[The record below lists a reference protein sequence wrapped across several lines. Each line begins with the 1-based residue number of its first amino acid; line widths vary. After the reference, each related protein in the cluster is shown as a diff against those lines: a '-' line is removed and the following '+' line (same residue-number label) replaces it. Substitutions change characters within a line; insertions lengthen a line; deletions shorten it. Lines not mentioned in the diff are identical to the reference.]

1 MAREPWIK
9 VKIGIFR
16 SGKIAGLPNDTAR
29 LGWFKALV
37 ESKVQRRMG
46 VYDNRAHF
54 VEVIGRFGKYFD
66 QYVAQTLV
74 EIAPDLCVEC
84 KRRNR
89 GLRRGQV
96 VVHDFLREQ
105 RDPTNADRQAD
116 YRATHGGRDEPE
128 EEPEKPADDVPDEPP
143 RNGDRNAD
151 HNGDRNAHLTPEQ
164 PQPESGQEPS
174 LAPAGAWARDRAGT
188 RAGEA
193 DAPQT
198 GPPSTTRNGDRNAE
212 TGATVTAL
220 SRARATT
227 ATATVTNLSTGRDSS
242 SLVPGAPVE
251 RDDIAALLERGWRKV
266 TKAQRRVLD
275 EVLARHDVTGPAFAA
290 EAIRMTPPDADPLA
304 AVMDADRRWQ
314 AAQRAQADAAEQD
327 WNETKAAERNGAGA
341 SISSILANLPEPE
354 LGVAKP

>member
-74 EIAPDLCVEC
+74 EIAPDLCPEC

-116 YRATHGGRDEPE
+116 YRATHGGPEEPE
-128 EEPEKPADDVPDEPP
+128 EEPEEPADDEPEEPP

-151 HNGDRNAHLTPEQ
+151 HNGDRNA
-164 PQPESGQEPS
+164 
-174 LAPAGAWARDRAGT
+174 
-188 RAGEA
+188 
-193 DAPQT
+193 
-198 GPPSTTRNGDRNAE
+198 E
-212 TGATVTAL
+212 TAATVTPD

-227 ATATVTNLSTGRDSS
+227 ATATILSTGRDSS
-242 SLVPGAPVE
+242 SLVPGAPIE
-251 RDDIAALLERGWRKV
+251 RDDVQALLERGWPKV
-266 TKAQRRVLD
+266 SRAQRRVLD
-275 EVLARHDVTGPAFAA
+275 EVLARHDVTGAAFAA
-290 EAIRMTPPDADPLA
+290 EAIRSTPLDADPLA

-314 AAQRAQADAAEQD
+314 EAQRARVQAEELEWDA
-327 WNETKAAERNGAGA
+327 TKAAERNGAGG
-341 SISSILANLPEPE
+341 SISSILAGLPEP
-354 LGVAKP
+354 VAKP